1 MVSAV
6 VSRPILDKVSTD
18 IARVLHM
25 PDVAEKMKNQ
35 GLVVVTQSPEKFDEM
50 IKSESQRYSKI
61 LRDAGVGAK

>member
-1 MVSAV
+1 MAPAAMP
-6 VSRPILDKVSTD
+6 RPILDKVSED
-18 IARVLHM
+18 IARVLQM

-50 IKSESQRYSKI
+50 IKSETERYSKI